1 MAPPTSGK
9 HRGNPDWNRD
19 RYPQRGMVK
28 VYAIAL
34 VVGVLGLVV
43 VIFGGSLAE
52 NLGRG
57 DLDPGSKLGR
67 PGRSVIGGLVG
78 LGMAGM
84 SAEFSPL
91 DLQWPASLLLA
102 LIGAAAGAI
111 WSFYGAGVAET

>member
-1 MAPPTSGK
+1 
-9 HRGNPDWNRD
+9 
-19 RYPQRGMVK
+19 MVK

-34 VVGVLGLVV
+34 AVGVVGLVV

-52 NLGRG
+52 NLGRK
-57 DLDPGSKLGR
+57 DLDPGSKLGKA
-67 PGRSVIGGLVG
+67 GKSVIGGLVG

-91 DLQWPASLLLA
+91 DLEWPAALLLA

-111 WSFYGAGVAET
+111 WAFYGAGVADT